1 MKICLIKPPILHK
14 GISFA
19 RFATPPLGLA
29 YIAAALRSAGHEVQ
43 VIDASAQGI
52 EDVEHF
58 EGDVYLFG
66 LNADRIMSLLDKD
79 VEIVCLSLMFTNN
92 WLYDRQLISRLRADR
107 PELTII
113 GGGEHATAMPEL
125 CLRQSGIDHI
135 VLGEGEAIIVD
146 LVHAIECKHG
156 IEEVSG
162 IAYRSAEGVTISPRR
177 SRLGTIEDI
186 PWPAWDLFPLQSYFD
201 NRMTHGVYRGR
212 TLPVNATRGC
222 PYECTFCSNP
232 LMWGRKYEMRP
243 VSDFVDELEHLH
255 RTYGVVN
262 FELCDLTAIIKKQWI
277 VNLCREIIDRGLNIT
292 YQLPSG
298 TRAEAI
304 DLEVSE
310 LLYRSGC
317 KNITYAPE
325 SGSESVLKA
334 VKKKVR
340 IDRMLDS
347 IAQSSKAGLNV
358 KLNMIMGFPDDT
370 HADIWQTL
378 RFLIQCSW
386 YGAND
391 AAPAIFSPYPGS
403 ALFDRLVLEKR
414 IDPEDDGY
422 LRDIINT
429 YDLMPAK
436 VYSRHLSSLS
446 IRMYI
451 ALFLMVFYGSNYLF
465 RPQRLFR
472 TLFNIARN
480 RQESK
485 IDQLVLSNFIFPVKL
500 ILRKKFSK
508 GRSRLTGGQH
518 TRSASIH

>member
-1 MKICLIKPPILHK
+1 MKVCLIKPAVLHK

-29 YIAAALRSAGHEVQ
+29 YIAAAIKQAGHEIQ

-52 EDVEHF
+52 EEVERF
-58 EGDVYLFG
+58 DADVYLFG
-66 LNADRIMSLLDKD
+66 LNTESVLSLIDKD
-79 VEIVCLSLMFTNN
+79 VDMVCISLMFTNN
-92 WLYDRQLISRLRADR
+92 WLYDRQLIDRLKADR
-107 PELTII
+107 PGITII
-113 GGGEHATAMPEL
+113 GGGEHATAMPQT
-125 CLRQSGIDHI
+125 CLAQSAIDYI
-135 VLGEGEAIIVD
+135 VMGEGEAIIVD
-146 LVHAIECKHG
+146 LVNAMECG
-156 IEEVSG
+156 NGTQEVAG
-162 IAYRSAEGVTISPRR
+162 IAYRSAEGVVVTPRR
-177 SRLGTIEDI
+177 GRIGAVQDI
-186 PWPAWDLFPLQSYFD
+186 PWPAWDHFPLQSYFD

-243 VSDFVDELEHLH
+243 VADFVNELEYYH
-255 RTYGVVN
+255 RNFGVVN
-262 FELCDLTAIIKKQWI
+262 FELCDLTAIIKKEWIISLCDEI
-277 VNLCREIIDRGLNIT
+277 VNRGLVIT

-304 DLEVSE
+304 DFEVSE
-310 LLYRSGC
+310 VLFRSGC

-334 VKKKVR
+334 VRKKVK
-340 IDRMLDS
+340 IDKMLQS

-358 KLNMIMGFPDDT
+358 KLNMIMGFPDDS
-370 HADIWQTL
+370 HADIWLTL
-378 RFLIQCSW
+378 RFLVQCSW

-403 ALFDRLVLEKR
+403 ALFDRLVEEKR
-414 IDPEDDGY
+414 INPEDDSY
-422 LRDIINT
+422 FKDIINT
-429 YDLMPAK
+429 YDLMPPK
-436 VYSRHLSSLS
+436 VYSQHLGSKS
-446 IRMYI
+446 IRIYI
-451 ALFLMVFYGSNYLF
+451 ILFLLVFYGSNYLF

-472 TLFNIARN
+472 TLLNIARS

-500 ILRKKFSK
+500 ILRRK
-508 GRSRLTGGQH
+508 L
-518 TRSASIH
+518 SAGLAKTVGLQRPK